1 MMKTQILSKG
11 WAPEGKPTGAA
22 SQGGKAGLALMV
34 LFIFVA
40 AVVVP
45 VMMWKQKKKRRALA
59 AAEAEALVN
68 NEHQSGATTAV

>member
-1 MMKTQILSKG
+1 MMKTQILSKE
-11 WAPEGKPTGAA
+11 WAPEAKPTGAA

-40 AVVVP
+40 AVVLP
-45 VMMWKQKKKRRALA
+45 VMMWKQKKKRALA
-59 AAEAEALVN
+59 AAEAEVLVN